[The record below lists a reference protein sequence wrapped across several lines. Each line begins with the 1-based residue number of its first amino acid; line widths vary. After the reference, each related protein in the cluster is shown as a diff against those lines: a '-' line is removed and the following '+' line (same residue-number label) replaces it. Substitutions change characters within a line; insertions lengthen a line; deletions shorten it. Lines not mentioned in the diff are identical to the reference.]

1 MTKDPRGPLR
11 LLEMKGPPDQQQGGR
26 QISLDLLNTAKPQ
39 GSLISMGGGVRPLI
53 VRDPGPKLI
62 QTSFT
67 SLWPKEVGGS
77 SERKSQVDKISRGP
91 RTQHQGKVTILQTLI
106 V

>member
-11 LLEMKGPPDQQQGGR
+11 LLEMKGPPDQQQGGQ

-39 GSLISMGGGVRPLI
+39 GSLISMGEVQPLI
-53 VRDPGPKLI
+53 VRYPGPNLI

-67 SLWPKEVGGS
+67 SLWPKGVGGS
-77 SERKSQVDKISRGP
+77 SERESQVDKISRGP